1 MKSATN
7 PSLNTLAASSSTP
20 VSIASVVAASIARSA
35 SPPATVPTAA
45 PVSAASV
52 DVVETDSARELP
64 TSAYANIG
72 TSAVQSPTSTGS
84 PAIVAYAIAWGMT
97 TAAVV
102 TPATASCLLNFIESR
117 SSVQR
122 G

>member
-1 MKSATN
+1 LKPASTGWEMKSATN

-20 VSIASVVAASIARSA
+20 VSIASVVAASIALSA

-64 TSAYANIG
+64 TSAYASIG
-72 TSAVQSPTSTGS
+72 TSAV
-84 PAIVAYAIAWGMT
+84 
-97 TAAVV
+97 
-102 TPATASCLLNFIESR
+102 
-117 SSVQR
+117 
-122 G
+122 